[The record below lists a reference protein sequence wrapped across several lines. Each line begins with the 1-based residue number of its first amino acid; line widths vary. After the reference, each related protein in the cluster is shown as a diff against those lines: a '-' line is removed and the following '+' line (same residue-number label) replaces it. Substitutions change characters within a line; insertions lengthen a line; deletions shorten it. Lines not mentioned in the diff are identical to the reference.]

1 MIPAKK
7 ADDITAASIEAVLIK
22 GDLSKLTEE
31 QRLEYYNSV
40 CKLVGLNPLT
50 RPFDYLTLN
59 GKLVLY
65 PNKSCA
71 EQLRKLHDISLEIV
85 SQDLS
90 SDGLYTVHARAKDST
105 GRTDE
110 DVGVVTF
117 GQLRA
122 GEAVAN
128 MILKCVTKAKRRV
141 TLSICGL
148 GFLDNE
154 GDDAPRVPERRQP
167 HRLYP
172 ADDKAPDE
180 KPGEQLAPLKAAD
193 IPAHAFEV
201 PKLPDG
207 GNDWNK
213 FGSELL
219 SVILQSGE
227 RGPWLHANRATL
239 EAMRKAQPKMHE
251 ELLVAIHEPDEV
263 H

>member
-1 MIPAKK
+1 MSIPAKK

-50 RPFDYLTLN
+50 RPFDYLFLQ
-59 GKLVLY
+59 GKLSLY

-71 EQLRKLHDISLEIV
+71 EQLRKIHDISLEIV

-90 SDGLYTVHARAKDST
+90 ADGLYTVHARAKDNT

-110 DVGVVTF
+110 DVGVVTL
-117 GQLRA
+117 GQMRG

-148 GFLDNE
+148 GFLDSE

-167 HRLYP
+167 TRLYP
-172 ADDKAPDE
+172 PEE
-180 KPGEQLAPLKAAD
+180 KPGEQVAPLKAAD
-193 IPAHAFEV
+193 IPAHAFAV
-201 PKLPDG
+201 PKLADG
-207 GNDWNK
+207 SDDWHTW
-213 FGSELL
+213 SIELL
-219 SVILQSGE
+219 TMIRANGE
-227 RGPWLHANRATL
+227 RGPWLQANRATL
-239 EAMRKAQPKMHE
+239 EAMRKAEPKEHAK
-251 ELLVAIHEPDEV
+251 LLDAIHQSDEV
-263 H
+263 QD

>member
-1 MIPAKK
+1 MNVPAKK
-7 ADDITAASIEAVLIK
+7 PDEITAASIEAVLIK

-40 CKLVGLNPLT
+40 CNLVGLNPLT
-50 RPFDYLTLN
+50 RPFDYLYLS

-71 EQLRKLHDISLEIV
+71 EQLRKIHGISLEIV
-85 SQDLS
+85 SQELS
-90 SDGLYTVHARAKDST
+90 SDGLYTVHARAKDGT

-117 GQLRA
+117 GQLRG

-148 GFLDNE
+148 GFLDSE
-154 GDDAPRVPERRQP
+154 GDDAPRIPERRQP

-172 ADDKAPDE
+172 ADEKAPEE
-180 KPGEQLAPLKAAD
+180 KEQVTPLKASD
-193 IPAHAFEV
+193 VPPYAFAV
-201 PKLPDG
+201 GKRPDG
-207 GNDWNK
+207 GDDWLT
-213 FGSELL
+213 FGTDLLTAVRAGGEL
-219 SVILQSGE
+219 V
-227 RGPWLHANRATL
+227 PWLNANKATL
-239 EAMRKAQPKMHE
+239 AAMRKAEPELHE
-251 ELLVAIHEPDEV
+251 KLLADIHDEGEDR
-263 H
+263 